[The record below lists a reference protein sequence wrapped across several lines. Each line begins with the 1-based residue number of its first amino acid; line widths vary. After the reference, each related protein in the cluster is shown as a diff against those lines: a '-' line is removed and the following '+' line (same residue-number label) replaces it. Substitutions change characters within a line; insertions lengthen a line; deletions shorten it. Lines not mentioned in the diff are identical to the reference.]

1 MNAEAHKHL
10 SFLAV
15 RLLRVLQ
22 GRDYVHRLI
31 RYNTPAMHTRNY
43 TIISLLA
50 ILLFANAACAQIVGF
65 GPTTKNVTLKGY
77 LSVDKLRVG
86 DKFRLAVQATVAEGA
101 HIGGSDK
108 DAAYPTRLKITPVKG
123 ITFKEPVYP
132 KSERKSFPIA
142 PDEVVPVYEGTFTI
156 FVDGKVDAKT
166 KPGPVTIS
174 ASLDSQACKGEQCFP
189 PETSKL
195 TLKTEIVAKNAK
207 VKPVNKEIFGAT
219 TSQGGGE
226 LGDKLA
232 DTPLALRLL
241 MLYGLGLLLAFTPC
255 VYPMVPVTVGYF
267 STQGESR
274 TGKVVLLA
282 AVYVLGLALTYSIL
296 GAVAASAGGVF
307 GAAMQTPPV
316 LIGIALILVALA
328 LSMFGLYELQP
339 PAFIQ
344 SKASGKSG
352 VLGALIMGLIF
363 GIVCAPCVGPVVLG
377 LMTYVAKLGSPLMGF
392 LMFFVLSIGLGTPL
406 FALAAF
412 SAKLPL
418 PGMWMVAVKKVAGFL
433 LLGAAAYFVA
443 PILPDSIGRYLL
455 PTVVFVAGVYLGF
468 FEKSIR
474 ASRIGSGLGKA
485 TSVAAVVFA
494 IALVAPKSGAH
505 SGLDWQPY
513 NPAGL
518 AAATKSGRPVMVD
531 FTAKWCAAC
540 KELEKGPFSDQTV
553 IDAAAKFD
561 RLRVDGTNTSDPAVK
576 AAVKKFSVKGFPTV
590 IFIDS
595 SGSETSR
602 VVGYVN
608 TAEILKHIKGVK

>member
-1 MNAEAHKHL
+1 
-10 SFLAV
+10 
-15 RLLRVLQ
+15 
-22 GRDYVHRLI
+22 
-31 RYNTPAMHTRNY
+31 MHTRNY

-65 GPTTKNVTLKGY
+65 ATTAKNVTLKGY
-77 LSVDKLRVG
+77 LSVDKLRAG
-86 DKFRLAVQATVAEGA
+86 DQFRLAVQATVAEGA

-108 DAAYPTRLKITPVKG
+108 DAAYPTKLKLTPVKG

-142 PDEVVPVYEGTFTI
+142 PDEVAPVYEGTFTI
-156 FVDGKVDAKT
+156 FIDGKVDAKT
-166 KPGPVTIS
+166 RPGAVTIS

-195 TLKTEIVAKNAK
+195 TLKTEIVSKNAK
-207 VKPVNKEIFGAT
+207 VKPANKEIFGAAST
-219 TSQGGGE
+219 EGGGD

-232 DTPLALRLL
+232 NTPLALRLL

-344 SKASGKSG
+344 NKASGKSG
-352 VLGALIMGLIF
+352 VLGALVMGLIF

-392 LMFFVLSIGLGTPL
+392 LMFFALSVGLGTPL

-433 LLGAAAYFVA
+433 LLGAAAYFIA
-443 PILPDSIGRYLL
+443 PILPDTIGRYLL
-455 PTVVFVAGVYLGF
+455 PAVVLVAGVYLGF

-474 ASRIGSGLGKA
+474 VSKVANNVGKVVGAAAIILAFAITGPESGAKSGLE
-485 TSVAAVVFA
+485 
-494 IALVAPKSGAH
+494 
-505 SGLDWQPY
+505 WQPY
-513 NPAGL
+513 SPADL
-518 AAATKSGRPVMVD
+518 AIATEHGRPVMVD

-540 KELEKGPFSDQTV
+540 KELEKGPFSDQVV
-553 IDAAAKFD
+553 IDAASKLD
-561 RLRVDGTNTSDPAVK
+561 RLQVDGTNTSDPAVM
-576 AAVKKFSVKGFPTV
+576 AAVKKFSVQGFPTV

-595 SGSETSR
+595 SGNEASR
-602 VVGYVN
+602 IVGFVN
-608 TAEILKHIKGVK
+608 TAEVLKHINGVN

>member
-1 MNAEAHKHL
+1 
-10 SFLAV
+10 
-15 RLLRVLQ
+15 
-22 GRDYVHRLI
+22 
-31 RYNTPAMHTRNY
+31 MHTRNY
-43 TIISLLA
+43 IIISLLI
-50 ILLFANAACAQIVGF
+50 ILLTANAACAQIVGLT
-65 GPTTKNVTLKGY
+65 PAAKNVTLKGY
-77 LSVDKLRVG
+77 LSADKLRVG
-86 DKFRLAVQATVAEGA
+86 DKFRLAVQVTVAEGA

-108 DAAYPTRLKITPVKG
+108 DAAYPTRLKLTPVKG
-123 ITFKEPVYP
+123 ITFKEPSYP
-132 KSERKSFPIA
+132 KSERRSFPIA
-142 PDEVVPVYEGTFTI
+142 PDEIVPVYEGAFII
-156 FVDGKVDAKT
+156 FVDGKVDSKT
-166 KPGPVTIS
+166 NPGAVTIF

-195 TLKTEIVAKNAK
+195 TLKAEIAPKNAK
-207 VKPVNKEIFGAT
+207 VKPANKEIFGAAST
-219 TSQGGGE
+219 KGGGDLE
-226 LGDKLA
+226 DKLA
-232 DTPLALRLL
+232 NTPLVLRLL

-274 TGKVVLLA
+274 TRRVVLLA

-344 SKASGKSG
+344 NRASGKSG

-392 LMFFVLSIGLGTPL
+392 LMFFVLAVGLGTPL

-433 LLGAAAYFVA
+433 LLGAAAYFIA

-455 PTVVFVAGVYLGF
+455 PTVVFAAGVYLGF

-494 IALVAPKSGAH
+494 VALVAPKSGAH
-505 SGLDWQPY
+505 SCLDWQPY
-513 NPAGL
+513 NPVAV
-518 AAATKSGRPVMVD
+518 AAATQHGRPVMID

-540 KELEKGPFSDQTV
+540 KELEKGPFSDQAV
-553 IDAAAKFD
+553 IDAVSKFD
-561 RLRVDGTNTSDPAVK
+561 CLQVDGTNTSEPAVK
-576 AAVKKFSVKGFPTV
+576 AAVKRFSVQGFPTV

-595 SGSETSR
+595 SGNETSR
-602 VVGYVN
+602 IVGFVN
-608 TAEILKHIKGVK
+608 TAELLKHIRKVE